1 MRKNF
6 IQFGNDKLKDF
17 GQATINLFIFLPYF
31 FSVAALSKTLFMPWK
46 NLVATK
52 KSVGFSMDEFFN
64 RFVFNFISRVIGFA
78 MRSSIIVFY
87 FLFQAA
93 FMLGLPLV
101 ALAYFILLPLMY
113 AEYLFQ
119 KTPEEIKEVEK
130 NKFIESHSLKAESLE
145 AVTSWFET
153 HYKNH
158 LYRERWWELKNL
170 FETPPLARDWSSG
183 FTPTIDLYT
192 IDLATPGYLHHIKN
206 IIGRENEIS
215 EMERALSKN
224 LESNVIVSGDEGVG
238 KHTVID
244 ALARK
249 IYLGRTTTQLMY
261 KRILKLNMEKL
272 LSEFSDPL
280 KRGAF
285 FEDILEEAVNAG
297 NIILFID
304 DFEKYLEYASLFQKY
319 ASGDDLQIIGV
330 TTPYAY
336 ERFIFQNDK
345 IKRLFQKIE
354 VREVKKEDA
363 LKILMESSYV
373 FENYHKVIIPYETV
387 ALTVEKSE
395 FYLTYIP
402 FPEKAADLLDAACV
416 YAKSKNLVKVTP
428 DIVDRVLTE
437 KTHVPTMVTSE
448 MKDKL
453 LNMESRLAE
462 KIIQQSNALNK
473 LSSALRRAFLLI
485 GKRKKP
491 LATFMFLGPTGVGK
505 TETAKVIAG
514 IFFGK
519 EQLLRFD
526 MSLYQSKSDI
536 PKLLGDPTFS
546 QPGLLSAAIREKPYG
561 VLLLDEIEK
570 ADPDLLNIFLTV
582 IDEGYFTDGS
592 GHRVDCKNL
601 LIIATSN
608 AGSDVLYD
616 KSDTDIIDYLVEKK
630 IFSPEFLN
638 RFDGIISYEPL
649 TKQSI
654 ALMARKMVEKIS
666 SDVMSIYK
674 VDIKVSEETLAKLVE
689 KGYDPRFGARNLERA
704 IRDEIEDK
712 ISKSLLSGHVKEG
725 GMLNF

>member
-1 MRKNF
+1 
-6 IQFGNDKLKDF
+6 
-17 GQATINLFIFLPYF
+17 
-31 FSVAALSKTLFMPWK
+31 
-46 NLVATK
+46 
-52 KSVGFSMDEFFN
+52 
-64 RFVFNFISRVIGFA
+64 
-78 MRSSIIVFY
+78 
-87 FLFQAA
+87 
-93 FMLGLPLV
+93 
-101 ALAYFILLPLMY
+101 
-113 AEYLFQ
+113 
-119 KTPEEIKEVEK
+119 
-130 NKFIESHSLKAESLE
+130 
-145 AVTSWFET
+145 
-153 HYKNH
+153 
-158 LYRERWWELKNL
+158 
-170 FETPPLARDWSSG
+170 
-183 FTPTIDLYT
+183 
-192 IDLATPGYLHHIKN
+192 
-206 IIGRENEIS
+206 
-215 EMERALSKN
+215 
-224 LESNVIVSGDEGVG
+224 
-238 KHTVID
+238 
-244 ALARK
+244 
-249 IYLGRTTTQLMY
+249 
-261 KRILKLNMEKL
+261 
-272 LSEFSDPL
+272 
-280 KRGAF
+280 
-285 FEDILEEAVNAG
+285 
-297 NIILFID
+297 
-304 DFEKYLEYASLFQKY
+304 
-319 ASGDDLQIIGV
+319 
-330 TTPYAY
+330 
-336 ERFIFQNDK
+336 
-345 IKRLFQKIE
+345 
-354 VREVKKEDA
+354 
-363 LKILMESSYV
+363 
-373 FENYHKVIIPYETV
+373 
-387 ALTVEKSE
+387 
-395 FYLTYIP
+395 
-402 FPEKAADLLDAACV
+402 
-416 YAKSKNLVKVTP
+416 
-428 DIVDRVLTE
+428 
-437 KTHVPTMVTSE
+437 
-448 MKDKL
+448 
-453 LNMESRLAE
+453 
-462 KIIQQSNALNK
+462 
-473 LSSALRRAFLLI
+473 
-485 GKRKKP
+485 
-491 LATFMFLGPTGVGK
+491 MFLGPTGVGK